1 MAAGGRGPAPQ
12 GPQRGAC
19 RRIPS
24 ERGEALGGEPTGSA
38 AGVRERGVRPG
49 GGGGPAAGSD
59 HAEGGLCTA
68 VRPRPTRAFRRRVR
82 AHQGWCILAPRAGD
96 DIALVHNPR
105 TGEPFSV
112 PALILPDERDLALV
126 CRLTGDSTR

>member
-1 MAAGGRGPAPQ
+1 MHRCSASTDKSVSEASS
-12 GPQRGAC
+12 GA
-19 RRIPS
+19 S
-24 ERGEALGGEPTGSA
+24 
-38 AGVRERGVRPG
+38 
-49 GGGGPAAGSD
+49 
-59 HAEGGLCTA
+59 
-68 VRPRPTRAFRRRVR
+68 RVV
-82 AHQGWCILAPRAGD
+82 HIGPRAGD